1 MVRLIQT
8 LLALLLLVV
17 PAAAD
22 GLSFTGTVAYR
33 ERIAAPAGTTLR
45 VSLVTLPGG
54 RPVVGASGTV
64 AANGHPPIGFVL
76 NLHSDVARHGTAFGL
91 VAELRGPGGF
101 SFASIAPVP
110 VDLAAPAPVV
120 IDLVRVPAPPPEP
133 DPEVPTPP
141 PVLPE
146 PVLVDVLWRITS
158 IGGKP
163 ADGEP
168 PPTFS
173 ITADSRAGGN
183 SGCNNYFAEAD
194 FTDGLTFGPAAATR
208 MACAEPL
215 MAQEAALFAALAAV
229 SDYET
234 DGDSLRLLDAA
245 GIPLI
250 GLVPLED

>member
-1 MVRLIQT
+1 MMLRLIQT
-8 LLALLLLVV
+8 LLALLLLAI

-22 GLSFTGTVAYR
+22 GQSFTGTVVYR

-45 VSLVTLPGG
+45 VSLVALPGG

-76 NLHSDVARHGTAFGL
+76 DLHSDVARHGTAFGL
-91 VAELRGPGGF
+91 VAELHGPGGF
-101 SFASIAPVP
+101 AFASIAPVP
-110 VDLAAPAPVV
+110 VDPTDPAPVV
-120 IDLVRVPAPPPEP
+120 IDLVRVS
-133 DPEVPTPP
+133 TPP
-141 PVLPE
+141 REPELPSPPLVLPE

-163 ADGEP
+163 AGGER

-183 SGCNNYFAEAD
+183 SGCNNYFSEAD

-215 MAQEAALFAALAAV
+215 MAQEASLFAALAAV
-229 SDYET
+229 ADFET
-234 DGDSLRLLDAA
+234 EGDSLRLLDAA